1 MDLQIPDQERGE
13 MTIRFPYRTVAG
25 VGLVGLLAAFS
36 APEAHA
42 DGGPAEDSFS
52 FEGTPVTGGSNAGDA
67 LELSPGAAYTDEFT
81 DSTLYYRIPRE
92 LEGSTLHV
100 SLTTHAEDLQDD
112 WEAFAVSLDTWDGES
127 CADATNS
134 GLEMDTLERL
144 RTTHISTGRALD
156 LEEDEEDL
164 CGEADELVLTVGPR
178 WEEDDVAGRDF
189 ELLVHEEPAAE
200 NAAQMDDEPEYD
212 LSWSE
217 IGRNVSGALD
227 ADPGPSFAGATPLE
241 AGNTYDL
248 SISPG
253 EIQVFSV
260 PLDWGQNLQAEA
272 FFPDPGDE
280 LSEQLSDMGSASL
293 AVLNPMRGISEG
305 DSMPLSSRSPTELR
319 TMTDPVQWN
328 NRYDSWSSPTLA
340 GEYYLVVVADEHED
354 GESFPI
360 DYLLTLETFDY
371 ENGEAGT
378 PVYPAGQEDSQPGF
392 GPGED
397 EGTDEA
403 GSEEEAELTAVDRVR
418 SMGESTGLVMS
429 LGAFALLMMATG
441 SLVMVR
447 AIRQNR

>member
-1 MDLQIPDQERGE
+1 MDLQIPDEERGE

-25 VGLVGLLAAFS
+25 VGLAGLLAAF
-36 APEAHA
+36 ATPEAHA
-42 DGGPAEDSFS
+42 DGGPAEGFS
-52 FEGTPVTGGSNAGDA
+52 FDGTPVTGGSNAGDA
-67 LELSPGAAYTDEFT
+67 LELTPGAAYTDEFT

-112 WEAFAVSLDTWDGES
+112 WEAFGISLDTWDGES

-134 GLEMDTLERL
+134 GLEIDTRERL

-164 CGEADELVLTVGPR
+164 CGQADELVLTVGPR

-189 ELLVHEEPAAE
+189 ELLIHEEPAAE
-200 NAAQMDDEPEYD
+200 NAAEMDDEPEYD
-212 LSWSE
+212 LSWTE

-227 ADPGPSFAGATPLE
+227 ADPGSSFSTATPLE
-241 AGNTYDL
+241 PGSTYDL

-253 EIQVFSV
+253 EVQIFSV

-280 LSEQLSDMGSASL
+280 LGEQLSDMDSVSL

-305 DSMPLSSRSPTELR
+305 ESMPLSSRGPTQLR
-319 TMTDPVQWN
+319 TMTDSVQWN

-340 GEYYLVVVADEHED
+340 GEYYLVVVADEHEE
-354 GESFPI
+354 ESLPLN
-360 DYLLTLETFDY
+360 YLLTLETFDHPDA
-371 ENGEAGT
+371 EAGT
-378 PVYPAGQEDSQPGF
+378 PVYPAGYEDSQPGF

-397 EGTDEA
+397 G
-403 GSEEEAELTAVDRVR
+403 GSEEAGAEEESELTAMERVR